1 MLASRATFNQVGSMA
16 FQKAPSKN
24 LTPERLVAELHQ
36 LPPVARVLARL
47 QRLLANPESGI
58 NDVASL
64 IRLDAA
70 LATRIIQISNSVWF
84 GRGESCQTIED
95 AVSRVG
101 FREVYHLVAV
111 MASGAIVAEP
121 LAAYGRDAMTQWR
134 ESVAC
139 AFAAETL
146 AARLG
151 EDTSVAYTAGLLHG
165 IGRLAIDHHLVTT
178 GDLLKRLSDEGFP
191 LDHSGA
197 EFALLGFNQADVG
210 AYMLEKWDLAPTIVE
225 PIRHQY
231 EPLEA
236 DEPHDRMAALLYGAR
251 LLRTI
256 VCHHQQPAATGDEE
270 EIFGCLRLSREAV
283 LASLPELQDQLA
295 RVHQMTKL

>member
-1 MLASRATFNQVGSMA
+1 
-16 FQKAPSKN
+16 
-24 LTPERLVAELHQ
+24 
-36 LPPVARVLARL
+36 LARL
-47 QRLLANPESGI
+47 QQLLTNPESGI
-58 NDVASL
+58 AEVAGL

-84 GRGESCQTIED
+84 GRGEPCQMIED
-95 AVSRVG
+95 AVNRVG

-111 MASGAIVAEP
+111 MASGAIVAQP

-139 AFAAETL
+139 AFAAEAL

-151 EDTSVAYTAGLLHG
+151 EDTSAAYTAGLLHG

-178 GDLLKRLSDEGFP
+178 GDILKRLADEGFP

-210 AYMLEKWDLAPTIVE
+210 ACMLEKWDLTPAIIE

-231 EPLEA
+231 EPLVA
-236 DEPHDRMAALLYGAR
+236 DEPHDRLAALLYGAR

-256 VCHHQQPAATGDEE
+256 VCQHQEPAPTDEE
-270 EIFGCLRLSREAV
+270 DEIFGCLRLSREAV
-283 LASLPELQDQLA
+283 LATLPELQEQLA
-295 RVHQMTKL
+295 RVHKMTKL

>member
-1 MLASRATFNQVGSMA
+1 MA
-16 FQKAPSKN
+16 FPKASSKN
-24 LTPERLVAELHQ
+24 LTPERLAAELRQ
-36 LPPVARVLARL
+36 LPPIAQVLARL
-47 QRLLANPESGI
+47 QRLLSDPNSGME
-58 NDVASL
+58 DVAGL

-84 GRGESCQTIED
+84 GRGTPCQTIED
-95 AVSRVG
+95 AVNRVG

-111 MASGAIVAEP
+111 MASGAIVAQP
-121 LAAYGRDAMTQWR
+121 LAAYGRDAMTLWR

-151 EDTSVAYTAGLLHG
+151 EDTSVGYTAGLLHG
-165 IGRLAIDHHLVTT
+165 IGRLAIDHHLVMT
-178 GDLLKRLSDEGFP
+178 DAPVKQLADEGFP

-210 AYMLEKWDLAPTIVE
+210 ACLLEKWDLAPAIIE
-225 PIRHQY
+225 PIRYQY

-236 DEPHDRMAALLYGAR
+236 EEPHDRMAALLYGAR
-251 LLRTI
+251 MLRTV
-256 VCHHQQPAATGDEE
+256 VCHNQQPGGIGDEE
-270 EIFGCLRLSREAV
+270 EILGCLRLSRSAV
-283 LASLPELQDQLA
+283 LASLPELQNQLT

>member
-1 MLASRATFNQVGSMA
+1 MA
-16 FQKAPSKN
+16 FQKAPSKT

-47 QRLLANPESGI
+47 QRLLANSESGI
-58 NDVASL
+58 GDVASL

-84 GRGESCQTIED
+84 GRGEACQTIED

-111 MASGAIVAEP
+111 MASGAIVAQP
-121 LAAYGRDAMTQWR
+121 LTAYGQDAMTMWR

-139 AFAAETL
+139 AFAAETI
-146 AARLG
+146 AERLG
-151 EDTSVAYTAGLLHG
+151 EDTSVGYTAGLLHG

-178 GDLLKRLSDEGFP
+178 DGTVKRLADGGFP
-191 LDHSGA
+191 LDYSGA

-210 AYMLEKWDLAPTIVE
+210 ACMLEKWDLAPTIVE
-225 PIRHQY
+225 PIRYQY

-236 DEPHDRMAALLYGAR
+236 EEPHDRMAALLYGAR

-256 VCHHQQPAATGDEE
+256 VCQHQQPAATDDEE
-270 EIFGCLRLSREAV
+270 EIFGCLRLSRDAV
-283 LASLPELQDQLA
+283 LSALPELQDQLA

>member
-1 MLASRATFNQVGSMA
+1 MA
-16 FQKAPSKN
+16 FQKASPKS
-24 LTPERLVAELHQ
+24 LTPEKLAAELRQ

-47 QRLLANPESGI
+47 QRLLANPDSGI
-58 NDVASL
+58 ADVASL

-84 GRGESCQTIED
+84 GRGEPCQTIED
-95 AVSRVG
+95 AVNRVG

-111 MASGAIVAEP
+111 MASGAIVAQP
-121 LAAYGRDAMTQWR
+121 LIAYGRDAMTMWR

-146 AARLG
+146 AGHLG
-151 EDTSVAYTAGLLHG
+151 EDTSVGYTAGLLHG
-165 IGRLAIDHHLVTT
+165 IGRLAIDHHVITT
-178 GDLLKRLSDEGFP
+178 GPAGVTVKQLADEGFP
-191 LDHSGA
+191 LDYSGA

-210 AYMLEKWDLAPTIVE
+210 ACMLEKWDLPPNIIE

-236 DEPHDRMAALLYGAR
+236 EEPHDRMAALLYGAR

-256 VCHHQQPAATGDEE
+256 VCFHQEPGATDAEE
-270 EIFGCLRLSREAV
+270 EIFSCLRLDRAAV
-283 LASLPELQDQLA
+283 LAALPELQDQLA